1 MGLTHHPA
9 VDQKEPIPIDW
20 ILEKM
25 NGKSILT
32 RNPTLTLRGDSI
44 SAYGGCNGGF
54 GKLSLGN
61 GKIKIRDI
69 GVTSMACMEKGI
81 LEQESNYYTFL
92 GQVDSYN
99 LDKDRLVLTGKD
111 VRLEFKK
118 QELEKDVSFTNTKWN
133 LNSYSSQGMVSSL
146 MRDSEIYL
154 SFTEKEVTGF
164 AGCSQFRAKVLIHKK
179 ETIFISNLE
188 YREADCL
195 DKAIKLQEDGFLIQ
209 FPKIKT
215 YAIQGKQLTITT
227 KEGENLYFIADN

>member
-111 VRLEFKK
+111 VR
-118 QELEKDVSFTNTKWN
+118 WN